1 MKNKRRI
8 QFVFQGLLSH
18 DGEIIV
24 QFADRTLQVIQRTV
38 DSTQLEESRDREA
51 SSSQI
56 RLGQCCRTE
65 SWNESSRIQRMTR
78 MTEIFQIH

>member
-18 DGEIIV
+18 DGEIVV

-38 DSTQLEESRDREA
+38 DSTQLEESIDREA
-51 SSSQI
+51 SSTQI

-65 SWNESSRIQRMTR
+65 SWNESSRIQRMIR

>member
-38 DSTQLEESRDREA
+38 DSTQLEESRD
-51 SSSQI
+51 
-56 RLGQCCRTE
+56 
-65 SWNESSRIQRMTR
+65 
-78 MTEIFQIH
+78 